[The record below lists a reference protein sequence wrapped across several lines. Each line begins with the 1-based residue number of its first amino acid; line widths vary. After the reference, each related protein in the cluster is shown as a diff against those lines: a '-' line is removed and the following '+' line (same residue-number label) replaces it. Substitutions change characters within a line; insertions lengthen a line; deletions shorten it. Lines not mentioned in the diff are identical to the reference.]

1 MVWLRETKE
10 LIIPTK
16 YSIVLCGDFNL
27 PHINWSTVTP
37 DLSSPAANLLCSI
50 VNDNFLTQ
58 VVNFPTRQDN
68 VLDLVLVNH
77 TSIISC
83 VHPVDSLPATD
94 HEAIYFELNAVPQ
107 TRQKHVRYLYNYHKA
122 DIDLLCNTLHHVPWN
137 CISSSDVEDAWT
149 LWKDMFF
156 GAVDVAV
163 PKVRWKRPKMKHW
176 FSYDTIHLIR
186 LKRRL
191 YNRMIKSPTSDV
203 IRSRYKHMSNL
214 VRSRTR
220 KDTEDY
226 ISTLSRSYFV
236 SPKPFWRW
244 LNSFKGRHTP
254 IPPLLHRDNH
264 IIDDTSKA
272 EAFNAYFGSVFT
284 VDDGSD
290 IPKLRKDLSFQP
302 SIIRFIK
309 FDVEEVYNEL
319 QNLNCNKACG
329 PDLLPARLLK
339 MTAEFIAPSLAQIF
353 QLSLSSGKLPLD
365 WTSANIV
372 PIHKKGDKQLTANYR
387 PISLTSIVVK
397 IMERII
403 HRQLVCALEEHNL
416 LSDCQF
422 GFRHKRST
430 VSLLLQAVHDWAGS
444 LDRRNSTHCLFLD
457 LAKAFDSVSHPCLL
471 LKLEALGITD
481 NILSWLKEFLTVRRQ
496 RVVVNG
502 QFSSWL
508 PVTSGVPQGSV
519 LGPLLFI
526 LFINDISLVVS
537 NSTVKLFADDVT
549 IYKEIICPADVDLL
563 QCDLSKVVAWAKTWM
578 LRLNPD
584 KCESIVLSNRRV
596 PPVPHYYLNSKLISC
611 KPVARYLGIF
621 VD

>member
-1 MVWLRETKE
+1 MQQISNLARLSNAEKLLTNEISSAKSE
-10 LIIPTK
+10 YESKLIRDFAFKNQSKIYKYIRNIKKSVSIPNTVHFGEASATEDISK
-16 YSIVLCGDFNL
+16 ATLFNKFFYSVFSTNNTTSNTSNTNIDTSIRQHLVSINISEEDVLEALNSLDPDKSSGIDTIGPRVLKKCANFLCG
-27 PHINWSTVTP
+27 P
-37 DLSSPAANLLCSI
+37 
-50 VNDNFLTQ
+50 
-58 VVNFPTRQDN
+58 
-68 VLDLVLVNH
+68 
-77 TSIISC
+77 
-83 VHPVDSLPATD
+83 
-94 HEAIYFELNAVPQ
+94 
-107 TRQKHVRYLYNYHKA
+107 
-122 DIDLLCNTLHHVPWN
+122 LHH
-137 CISSSDVEDAWT
+137 
-149 LWKDMFF
+149 L
-156 GAVDVAV
+156 
-163 PKVRWKRPKMKHW
+163 
-176 FSYDTIHLIR
+176 FS
-186 LKRRL
+186 
-191 YNRMIKSPTSDV
+191 TS
-203 IRSRYKHMSNL
+203 
-214 VRSRTR
+214 
-220 KDTEDY
+220 
-226 ISTLSRSYFV
+226 
-236 SPKPFWRW
+236 
-244 LNSFKGRHTP
+244 LNK
-254 IPPLLHRDNH
+254 
-264 IIDDTSKA
+264 
-272 EAFNAYFGSVFT
+272 
-284 VDDGSD
+284 
-290 IPKLRKDLSFQP
+290 Q
-302 SIIRFIK
+302 
-309 FDVEEVYNEL
+309 
-319 QNLNCNKACG
+319 ACG

-372 PIHKKGDKQLTANYR
+372 PIHKKGDKQLTANYC

-403 HRQLVCALEEHNL
+403 HRHLVCALEEHNL

-422 GFRHKRST
+422 GFCHKRST

-457 LAKAFDSVSHPCLL
+457 LAKAFDSVSHPRLL

-537 NSTVKLFADDVT
+537 NSTVKLFAD
-549 IYKEIICPADVDLL
+549 VDLL

-621 VD
+621 VDCHLNWNSHCQHVAAKATRSLNFLRHCLFNCSSKVKSASYKCIVRPVMEYACPVWFLHTAKNINHLERVQHRAARWASGSRWNPSSYCWTKSTDDCLAEL